1 MTALKA
7 EAGKL
12 PAHGV
17 IFGRIDVRGVTR
29 LRPVEDV
36 VIRELQATASYMV
49 DATQQ
54 AKLEGQ
60 VRSGRNAKRDW
71 NGAMYVARL
80 RGRSV
85 IVVLVFVRDDV
96 GRGRKIGGESEM
108 ILYEGCL
115 PVLMVE
121 IAIGDSQRL
130 GRAAAVAV
138 DLVGK

>member
-1 MTALKA
+1 
-7 EAGKL
+7 
-12 PAHGV
+12 
-17 IFGRIDVRGVTR
+17 
-29 LRPVEDV
+29 
-36 VIRELQATASYMV
+36 
-49 DATQQ
+49 
-54 AKLEGQ
+54 
-60 VRSGRNAKRDW
+60 
-71 NGAMYVARL
+71 
-80 RGRSV
+80 
-85 IVVLVFVRDDV
+85 VLVFVRDDV